1 MSSGYILIFVFV
13 MMALAMFNIW
23 TTVSEDNHVKRN
35 KRIVT
40 TVLSVGL
47 AISAMGFLHVA
58 ALSDKWPDMPF
69 VQLIPLGIILGL
81 ALMDMGKLVAGLRD
95 YAFKAAKRWVKKKAG
110 DDEPDPDDPGSKP

>member
-1 MSSGYILIFVFV
+1 MATGYILIFVFV

-23 TTVSEDNHVKRN
+23 TTVSESDHVKRN

-47 AISAMGFLHVA
+47 AISAMGFLHVV
-58 ALSDKWPDMPF
+58 ALADKWPDMPF
-69 VQLIPLGIILGL
+69 VQLIPLGVILGL

-95 YAFKAAKRWVKKKAG
+95 YAFKFAKRWVKKKTG
-110 DDEPDPDDPGSKP
+110 DDSPDKDEP